1 MRRTCAR
8 LVALP
13 AWGLLIACLALAG
26 CGGGSG
32 SEDAVVALSTVSES
46 PSGVPTL
53 YECPVTKAL
62 TRTPTGEDEGNY
74 GNGDIW
80 TIMNPVYVVGH
91 NSKVPWWHRVDGDLT
106 VEGRRLDH
114 PGPAVALASPL
125 RSSTRD
131 GRPFHASKLRFPTA
145 GCWEVTAS
153 VGDTSLS
160 LVVRAIVN

>member
-32 SEDAVVALSTVSES
+32 SEDATASLSV
-46 PSGVPTL
+46 VPTPF
-53 YECPVTKAL
+53 ECPI
-62 TRTPTGEDEGNY
+62 TRANGNTPPGEQPSEGHH

-80 TIMNPVYVVGH
+80 TVKSGSVYVVGH
-91 NSKVPWWHRVDGDLT
+91 KVKFPWWHTADGVLT
-106 VEGRRLDH
+106 VEGQRLDVF
-114 PGPAVALASPL
+114 AEAIDLVSSLN
-125 RSSTRD
+125 RSDDRS
-131 GRPFHASKLRFPTA
+131 RPFHASYLLFPSA